1 MRSRIELR
9 LSSSR
14 NAGSITGSL
23 DTNGE
28 DGLDWIFVSPNWEQ
42 A

>member
-1 MRSRIELR
+1 VATKAGLR
-9 LSSSR
+9 R
-14 NAGSITGSL
+14 AKDL